1 MKRTQIS
8 VQTIFYI
15 FMAIIFVALLFFGY
29 QKITALGEVISEQE
43 RLEIIKKLEDAF
55 GYCDDPLNQGGGRR
69 LEIPSTNFNYICIFD
84 GKLPNSTSS
93 NPEPYSQIGG
103 YNRDLYNEVLLLNST
118 GHNVGLFKLGITSG
132 GALDTDDFRT
142 IDSFYVDSDENFGA
156 CFSEIDGSG
165 SIIID
170 FRC

>member
-1 MKRTQIS
+1 MKKTQIS

-29 QKITALGEVISEQE
+29 QKITAVSEVISEQE
-43 RLEIIKKLEDAF
+43 RLEIIKELEDAF

-84 GKLPNSTSS
+84 GKLPDNL
-93 NPEPYSQIGG
+93 NHIGG
-103 YNRDLYNEVLLLNST
+103 KDSALYKEISLLNET
-118 GHNVGLFKLGITSG
+118 GHNVGLFKLGIASG
-132 GALDTDDFRT
+132 GALDTNDFRT

-156 CFSEIDGSG
+156 CFGEIDGSG